1 MTVDSTQISHHIKV
15 EHLWKV
21 FGNNPMSAMAP
32 EIAGKSRSEIQSE
45 FNQVVALRDV
55 SFDVKKGETF
65 VVMGLS
71 GSGKSTLVR
80 CLIRLIET
88 SSGSIFVEEEDVTSL
103 SERELRDFRRT
114 KISMV
119 FQNFGLLPHRNVM
132 DNACYGLEV
141 KGISRLERYEK
152 AQKML
157 DLVGLNGWE
166 DSRVSQ
172 LSGGMQQRV
181 GLARAL
187 AVEPEILLM
196 DEPFSGLDPLIRRQM
211 RSELAELQKEIKKT
225 MVFITHDLDEAV
237 TVGDRIAI
245 MRDGEIIQMG
255 TPEEIILNPVDDFV
269 TEFTEDVSK
278 ERVLNVSAVSV
289 DPDLIWTHSQDLT
302 KLKDDLNTAGAQHV
316 AFVNESGNSLGVL
329 MRNDIEQ
336 IASSEELDH
345 MLRESSPAILNS
357 SNVRPAIL
365 KLANSETP
373 VPVVDSQK
381 KLLGVITQ
389 SSILKSLAE

>member
-1 MTVDSTQISHHIKV
+1 
-15 EHLWKV
+15 
-21 FGNNPMSAMAP
+21 MSALAP
-32 EIAGKSRSEIQSE
+32 ENVEKSRSEIQSE
-45 FNQVVALRDV
+45 FDQVVALKDV
-55 SFDVKKGETF
+55 SFNVKRGETF

-80 CLIRLIET
+80 CLIRLIEAT
-88 SSGSIFVEEEDVTSL
+88 SGSILVEDEDVTLLNEKS
-103 SERELRDFRRT
+103 LRDFRRT

-132 DNACYGLEV
+132 ENACYGLEI
-141 KGISRLERYEK
+141 KNISKDERHEK
-152 AQKML
+152 AQRML

-166 DSRVSQ
+166 NSRVSQ

-255 TPEEIILNPVDDFV
+255 TPQEIILNPVDDFV

-278 ERVLNVSAVSV
+278 DR
-289 DPDLIWTHSQDLT
+289 I
-302 KLKDDLNTAGAQHV
+302 LK
-316 AFVNESGNSLGVL
+316 
-329 MRNDIEQ
+329 
-336 IASSEELDH
+336 ASSL
-345 MLRESSPAILNS
+345 LRGKKKNFLVRSSQL
-357 SNVRPAIL
+357 
-365 KLANSETP
+365 
-373 VPVVDSQK
+373 
-381 KLLGVITQ
+381 
-389 SSILKSLAE
+389 

>member
-1 MTVDSTQISHHIKV
+1 MTADSTENSHHIEV

-21 FGNNPMSAMAP
+21 FGNNPMSALAP
-32 EIAGKSRSEIQSE
+32 ENAEKSRSEIQSE

-55 SFDVKKGETF
+55 SFNVKKGETF

-88 SSGSIFVEEEDVTSL
+88 TSGSIFVDKEDVTSL
-103 SERELRDFRRT
+103 NERELRDFRRT

-132 DNACYGLEV
+132 DNACYGLEI
-141 KGISRLERYEK
+141 KGMSRLERHQK

-255 TPEEIILNPVDDFV
+255 TPEEIILNPADDFV

-278 ERVLNVSAVSV
+278 ERVLNVSAISI
-289 DPDLIWTHSQDLT
+289 DPDLKWTYSTDLT
-302 KLKDDLNTAGAQHV
+302 KLQDCLSKVGAQHV

-329 MRNDIEQ
+329 MRGDIERST
-336 IASSEELDH
+336 SSEELDH
-345 MLRESSPAILNS
+345 MLRESPAAILDS
-357 SNVRPAIL
+357 SNVKPAIS
-365 KLANSETP
+365 KLADSETP
-373 VPVVDSQK
+373 VPVVDSEK
-381 KLLGVITQ
+381 NLLGVITQ